1 MTLAR
6 NAFVVLVLLAA
17 AGSSPAQ
24 TPPATGAPAAR
35 DQALLDAVR
44 QGDAARAKQLLEQGA
59 SARARSADTGATA
72 VYLAAE
78 RGDVAM
84 VESLIVHGADI
95 QARDARRDEAP
106 VGAAARNGHAAVVRA
121 LLARNAGPDAVPVAA
136 MHAVVRDSPEVMQ
149 VVIGTR
155 KLTAEDLS
163 LSFDLA
169 QRQRATKVAA
179 ALEQL
184 GVAPAKPADG
194 IAPAILQK
202 YEGRYV
208 SGPSALT
215 FTPRDGALY
224 VEGAVGPAPFR
235 LAPLAVRSFTA
246 VDAPTVFRVRFDP
259 AGAGGAGVATLR
271 FIGSEQ
277 TFTRAKDD
285 ATPPR

>member
-1 MTLAR
+1 MTLAHR
-6 NAFVVLVLLAA
+6 CSAALVLLAT
-17 AGSSPAQ
+17 AGPVLAQ
-24 TPPATGAPAAR
+24 TGSAPAASAPR
-35 DQALLDAVR
+35 DEALLDAVR
-44 QGDAARAKQLLEQGA
+44 QGDAVKAKLLLEQGA
-59 SARARSADTGATA
+59 SAKARSADTGATA
-72 VYLAAE
+72 LYLAAE

-95 QARDARRDEAP
+95 QTRDTQRDEAP
-106 VGAAARNGHAAVVRA
+106 VGAASRNRHAAVVRA

-136 MHAVVRDSPEVMQ
+136 MNAVVSDSPDVMQ

-163 LSFDLA
+163 LALDLA
-169 QRQRATKVAA
+169 QRQRAVKVAA
-179 ALEQL
+179 TLEQL
-184 GVAPAKPADG
+184 GVTPAKPAGG
-194 IAPAILQK
+194 IAPAILDA
-202 YEGRYV
+202 YAGRYV

-215 FTPRDGALY
+215 LTAKDGALY

-235 LAPLAVRSFTA
+235 LAPLAVRYFSA

-277 TFTRAKDD
+277 SFTRAKD
-285 ATPPR
+285 AKP